1 MFSKT
6 RFLIMAVSTL
16 IYGIAWAAVYLIFAT
31 LHGMDKMFNDG
42 FVFLIANILN
52 VSLKNIE
59 KGTLYAFFDGA
70 FFGLLVG
77 YLLLRIYKKLKI
89 L

>member
-6 RFLIMAVSTL
+6 HLLILSVSTI
-16 IYGIAWAAVYLIFAT
+16 IYGLAWAAVYLVLVA
-31 LHGMDKMFNDG
+31 LHSMDKMFNDD
-42 FVFLIANILN
+42 FVFLIAKIFNISLN
-52 VSLKNIE
+52 NIE
-59 KGTLYAFFDGA
+59 KGILFAFFDGA

-77 YLLLRIYKKLKI
+77 YILLRIYRKLKI